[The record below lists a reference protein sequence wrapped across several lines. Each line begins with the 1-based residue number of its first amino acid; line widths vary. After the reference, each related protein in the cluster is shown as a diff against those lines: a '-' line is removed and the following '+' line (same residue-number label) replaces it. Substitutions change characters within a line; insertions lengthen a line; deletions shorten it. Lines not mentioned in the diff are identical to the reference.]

1 MSRDAALLT
10 VLTAA
15 EKATR
20 PKSPLTVSEWADGNR
35 LLTSESSAEAGE
47 WRTSR
52 VPYLREIMDCLSED
66 SPVRKVVFQK
76 SSQVGGPLALDTP
89 IPTAD
94 GWTTM
99 EQIRHGDV
107 IFDETGAPCRVTYV
121 SPVFEGRQCFQIVF
135 SDGACFVADDQHRWT
150 VCDDFPGH
158 KGKKRGSRN
167 SRVATLTTLEIAQ
180 TYRVYNRN
188 RYAIPVCGALELP
201 EADLPIPPYLLGAW
215 LANGNSSG
223 NQITVHEE
231 DAAEVAG
238 LLQASGAQ
246 ATARKMPWDKGRA
259 ANILFRL
266 PGKPW
271 LPALRAIGMES
282 GKRIPSNYL
291 RASHDQRLALLRGL
305 MDGDGNIDGRGRCE
319 YSSANRRLFDGVLE
333 LARGLGL
340 KPSVCEVQSK
350 GFGTAAPKTDGRH
363 YRLSFIAYAD
373 QPVFDLARKR
383 ARQPEQ
389 AGRRVSE
396 TKRRR
401 IVEVI
406 PCDSVPVRCIGVD
419 SPSHLYLAGSHMVAT
434 HNTEAGVNWIG
445 YIMAHAKGPTAIVMP
460 TEKALSDW
468 MSQKFD
474 PMAAGTPAVRDVL
487 ASRSNRAGDNSAA
500 RKRFTGGIFYAKT
513 AGSTT
518 ELKSTSLRYAIAD
531 EVDEYDWTTLQGN
544 PLALLEVR
552 QKTFHDR
559 KLFVVSSP
567 TVKDASRIEEQFEL
581 GDQRRFM
588 LPCPH
593 CGHRQHLVWGNV
605 RWSVLNH
612 HVTRAWYVC
621 QDCGAEIDEHQKPA
635 MLAAGKWQP
644 HNPDALWRSYHI
656 NALYAPLG
664 IGETWSELATQWLLA
679 QNDLTKLV
687 AFINT
692 VLGETWA
699 DRSRD
704 IKVNDLLARVEPYS
718 QRTVPP
724 GCLVMTAGV
733 DVQDD
738 RLEIQI
744 TGWGSGNRSW
754 ELDYHVL
761 HGSPTSD
768 ALWMALAQYINGA
781 VFENAYGKQL
791 RIEATAI
798 DTGGHHTHMVYAFVR
813 SGAVR
818 RPLACKG
825 ASTPGKVIL
834 GKPSKQDVNLR
845 GQTVKKGV
853 HLYLVGTDTAKALL
867 YGRLHD
873 DADQPPELR
882 KVHFSHDLESSYFD
896 QLVSETYNPRKQRW
910 ELKKGK
916 RNEALDTWVLSLAAS
931 HHPELHVHKWTKLD
945 WQRRAAMLEPEAVP
959 AAVSPE
965 PESTAAPPPPT
976 AKPARAPAPARTGNG
991 FASGDW
997 MERL

>member
-1 MSRDAALLT
+1 MHRDDALLT
-10 VLTAA
+10 VLKAA

-20 PKSPLTVSEWADGNR
+20 PKSPLTVSEWADGHR

-76 SSQVGGPLALDTP
+76 SSQVGG
-89 IPTAD
+89 
-94 GWTTM
+94 
-99 EQIRHGDV
+99 
-107 IFDETGAPCRVTYV
+107 
-121 SPVFEGRQCFQIVF
+121 
-135 SDGACFVADDQHRWT
+135 
-150 VCDDFPGH
+150 
-158 KGKKRGSRN
+158 
-167 SRVATLTTLEIAQ
+167 
-180 TYRVYNRN
+180 
-188 RYAIPVCGALELP
+188 
-201 EADLPIPPYLLGAW
+201 
-215 LANGNSSG
+215 
-223 NQITVHEE
+223 
-231 DAAEVAG
+231 
-238 LLQASGAQ
+238 
-246 ATARKMPWDKGRA
+246 
-259 ANILFRL
+259 
-266 PGKPW
+266 
-271 LPALRAIGMES
+271 
-282 GKRIPSNYL
+282 
-291 RASHDQRLALLRGL
+291 
-305 MDGDGNIDGRGRCE
+305 
-319 YSSANRRLFDGVLE
+319 
-333 LARGLGL
+333 
-340 KPSVCEVQSK
+340 
-350 GFGTAAPKTDGRH
+350 
-363 YRLSFIAYAD
+363 
-373 QPVFDLARKR
+373 
-383 ARQPEQ
+383 
-389 AGRRVSE
+389 
-396 TKRRR
+396 
-401 IVEVI
+401 
-406 PCDSVPVRCIGVD
+406 
-419 SPSHLYLAGSHMVAT
+419 
-434 HNTEAGVNWIG
+434 TEAGVNWIG

-581 GDQRRFM
+581 GDQRRYM

-605 RWSVLNH
+605 RWHLQNH
-612 HVTRAWYVC
+612 RVTRAWYVC

-664 IGETWSELATQWLLA
+664 IGETWAELATQWLLA

-687 AFINT
+687 AFIKT

-699 DRSRD
+699 DSSRD

-754 ELDYHVL
+754 LLDYHVL

-798 DTGGHHTHMVYAFVR
+798 DTGGHHTHMVYALCVAAPCAVR
-813 SGAVR
+813 S
-818 RPLACKG
+818 
-825 ASTPGKVIL
+825 
-834 GKPSKQDVNLR
+834 
-845 GQTVKKGV
+845 
-853 HLYLVGTDTAKALL
+853 
-867 YGRLHD
+867 
-873 DADQPPELR
+873 
-882 KVHFSHDLESSYFD
+882 
-896 QLVSETYNPRKQRW
+896 
-910 ELKKGK
+910 
-916 RNEALDTWVLSLAAS
+916 
-931 HHPELHVHKWTKLD
+931 
-945 WQRRAAMLEPEAVP
+945 
-959 AAVSPE
+959 
-965 PESTAAPPPPT
+965 
-976 AKPARAPAPARTGNG
+976 PARAPARRARSSWASPASRTSTCAGRPLKR
-991 FASGDW
+991 ACTCI
-997 MERL
+997 

>member
-1 MSRDAALLT
+1 MHRDDALLT

-20 PKSPLTVSEWADGNR
+20 PKSPLTVSEWADKHR
-35 LLTSESSAEAGE
+35 LLTSEGSAEAGE

-52 VPYLREIMDCLSED
+52 VPYLREIMDALSED
-66 SPVRKVVFQK
+66 SPARKVVFMK

-89 IPTAD
+89 IPTSD

-99 EQIRHGDV
+99 GQIKLGV
-107 IFDETGAPCRVTYV
+107 AIFDETGKPCRVTYV
-121 SPVFEGRQCFQIVF
+121 SPVFEGRQCFRITF
-135 SDGACFVADDQHRWT
+135 SDGASFVADDQHRWT

-180 TYRVYNRN
+180 TYRFHDRN
-188 RYAIPVCGALELP
+188 RYAIPVCGALDLP
-201 EADLPIPPYLLGAW
+201 EVDLPIPPYLMGAW
-215 LANGNSSG
+215 LANGNASG
-223 NQITVHEE
+223 NQITAHEDDVSE
-231 DAAEVAG
+231 IAA
-238 LLQASGAQ
+238 LLQAYGVQ

-259 ANILFRL
+259 ANILFQL

-282 GKRIPSNYL
+282 GKHIPANYL
-291 RASHDQRLALLRGL
+291 RSSRDQRLALLRGL

-319 YSSANRRLFDGVLE
+319 YSSANRWLFDGVLE
-333 LARGLGL
+333 LLRSLGL
-340 KPSVCEVQSK
+340 KPSMYEVQAK
-350 GFGTAAPKTDGRH
+350 GFGTAAPKTGGSH

-373 QPVFDLARKR
+373 EPVFGLARKR
-383 ARQPEQ
+383 ARQPDQ
-389 AGRRVSE
+389 TGRRVSE

-406 PCDSVPVRCIGVD
+406 PCASVPVRCIGVD

-434 HNTEAGVNWIG
+434 HNTEAGSNWIG
-445 YIMAHAKGPTAIVMP
+445 YIMAHAKGPVAIVMP
-460 TEKALSDW
+460 TERALNDW

-474 PMAAGTPAVRDVL
+474 PMGASTPAVRDVL
-487 ASRSNRAGDNSAA
+487 ANRSNRAGDNSAS
-500 RKRFTGGIFYAKT
+500 RKRFVGGIFYAKT
-513 AGSTT
+513 AGSTA

-544 PLALLEVR
+544 PLELLEVR

-593 CGHRQHLVWGNV
+593 CGERQHLVWGNM
-605 RWSVLNH
+605 RWHAVKGRVS
-612 HVTRAWYVC
+612 RAWYNC
-621 QDCGAEIDEHQKPA
+621 HECGAEIDEHQKPA
-635 MLAAGKWQP
+635 MLAAGKWQA
-644 HNPDALWRSYHI
+644 HNPDGLWRSYHI
-656 NALYAPLG
+656 NALYAPIG
-664 IGETWSELATQWLLA
+664 IGENWCELAERWLLA
-679 QNDLTKLV
+679 QNDLTKLI

-704 IKVNDLLARVEPYS
+704 IKPNVLLARVDPYDR
-718 QRTVPP
+718 RTVPA
-724 GCLVMTAGV
+724 GCLVLTAGV

-744 TGWGSGNRSW
+744 TGWGRDDRSW
-754 ELDYHVL
+754 TLDYHVL
-761 HGSPTSD
+761 PGSPSD
-768 ALWMALAQYINGA
+768 DKLWAKLAEFLNGVA
-781 VFENAYGKQL
+781 FENARGKTL
-791 RIEATAI
+791 RLEATAI

-813 SGAVR
+813 SGAIKR
-818 RPLACKG
+818 AIACKG
-825 ASTPGKVIL
+825 ASTPGRIIL

-845 GQTVKKGV
+845 GQTLKKGV
-853 HLYLVGTDTAKALL
+853 SLYMVGTDTAKALL

-873 DADQPPELR
+873 DTDKPPEER
-882 KVHFSHDLESSYFD
+882 KVHFSHELEEGYFD
-896 QLVSETYNPRKQRW
+896 QLVSETYNPRRNRW
-910 ELKKGK
+910 ELKNGK

-931 HHPELHVHKWTKLD
+931 HHPELYLHKWKKAD
-945 WQRRAAMLEPEAVP
+945 WDRRAAMVEPQHNTIPEPATSQPQAQEEPKQPARPAVKP
-959 AAVSPE
+959 AAS
-965 PESTAAPPPPT
+965 S
-976 AKPARAPAPARTGNG
+976 GG
-991 FASGDW
+991 FASSEW